1 MSSEWA
7 IRVHNLSK
15 TYRLYD
21 RPSDRGKQW
30 ILPAVQKC
38 LGREPAQYY
47 REVHAV
53 ENVSFE
59 VKKGE
64 TLGIIGRN
72 GSGKSTLL
80 QLIVGTL
87 SPTGGTIDIDG
98 RVAALLELGAGFH
111 PEFTGRENVFLNA
124 SLLGLSQAD
133 IDAQL
138 DDMLAFAEIGASI
151 DQPVKT
157 YSSGM
162 VVRLAFA
169 VMAHVKADIL
179 VIDEALAVG
188 DAFFVQKCIRFLR
201 SFMERGTVLFV
212 SHDSAAVLSLC
223 RKALWLEH
231 GRIAGIGEAKTVCD
245 GYLHDAYA
253 VTQNKI
259 GAEPPVVLPA
269 PESNVIQL
277 RPSMIPASKGE
288 QGLQHAKNVSGPEDR
303 QARIE
308 KILFNDAVGR
318 TVHTVS
324 KRERVSLRIWCRTFI
339 WLRSPIVGFL
349 VRDRFG
355 QSLFGANTCLA
366 GQGISDAVAPGSSFV
381 AVLEFVMPV
390 LHPGDYAMS
399 VALADGTQQQH
410 VQHHWIHDA
419 LAFTSAPAEPCFG
432 LFAVELVHAGLRR
445 TSTQDARDERAN
457 DSVAL

>member
-38 LGREPAQYY
+38 FGREPAQYY

-87 SPTGGTIDIDG
+87 SPTGGTIEIDG

-111 PEFTGRENVFLNA
+111 PEFTGRENVYLNA
-124 SLLGLSQAD
+124 ALLGLSRED
-133 IDAQL
+133 VDVQL
-138 DDMLAFAEIGASI
+138 DDILAFADIGIAA

-162 VVRLAFA
+162 IVRLAFA
-169 VMAHVKADIL
+169 VIAHVKADIL
-179 VIDEALAVG
+179 IIDEALAVG
-188 DAFFVQKCIRFLR
+188 DAFFVQKCMRFLR
-201 SFMERGTVLFV
+201 AFMEHGTVLFV

-223 RKALWLEH
+223 RNALWLDH
-231 GRIAGIGEAKTVCD
+231 GRVADMGEAKSVCD
-245 GYLHDAYA
+245 RYLNPQASHGNVPRGAMFGESETRA
-253 VTQNKI
+253 VSDD
-259 GAEPPVVLPA
+259 GAGAQWLETSGLF
-269 PESNVIQL
+269 
-277 RPSMIPASKGE
+277 GE
-288 QGLQHAKNVSGPEDR
+288 RRAC
-303 QARIE
+303 IE
-308 KILFNDAVGR
+308 KVAFRDASGR
-318 TVHTVS
+318 VLHTVQAS
-324 KRERVSLRIWCRTFI
+324 ARVSLLVWCQTSIQLF
-339 WLRSPIVGFL
+339 SPIVGFV
-349 VRDRFG
+349 VRDRLG
-355 QSLFGANTCLA
+355 QSLFGGNVCVA
-366 GQGISDAVAPGSSFV
+366 GQGSSSSTIVPGTRFV
-381 AVLEFVMPV
+381 AELEFMMPV
-390 LHPGDYAMS
+390 LHAGDYSLS
-399 VALADGTQQQH
+399 VALAEGTQEHH
-410 VQHHWIHDA
+410 VQYHWIHDA
-419 LAFTSAPAEPCFG
+419 LTFSSNPSELCFG
-432 LFAVELVHAGLRR
+432 LIAVELLHVELHRLV
-445 TSTQDARDERAN
+445 TQNSHNENAN

>member
-15 TYRLYD
+15 TYRLFD
-21 RPSDRGKQW
+21 RPGDRGRQW

-38 LGREPAQYY
+38 LGRKPAQYY

-87 SPTGGTIDIDG
+87 SPTGGTIEIDG

-124 SLLGLSQAD
+124 SLLGLSRAD

-138 DDMLAFAEIGASI
+138 DDMLAFADIGASI

-188 DAFFVQKCIRFLR
+188 DAFFVQKCVRFLR
-201 SFMERGTVLFV
+201 TFMERGTVLFV

-223 RKALWLEH
+223 RKALWLEQ

-245 GYLHDAYA
+245 GYLHEA
-253 VTQNKI
+253 
-259 GAEPPVVLPA
+259 PVVLPA
-269 PESNVIQL
+269 SGSNVIQL
-277 RPSMIPASKGE
+277 RPRVIPESMGE
-288 QGLQHAKNVSGPEDR
+288 QGPQHAENVSDPEDR

-308 KILFNDAVGR
+308 KILFANAMGS
-318 TVHTVS
+318 TIHTVS
-324 KRERVSLRIWCRTFI
+324 KRERVSLRIWCRTSI

-349 VRDRFG
+349 VRDRLG

-419 LAFTSAPAEPCFG
+419 LAFTSAPTEPCFG

-445 TSTQDARDERAN
+445 ISTQDARDERAN

>member
-1 MSSEWA
+1 MSSDWA
-7 IRVHNLSK
+7 VRVHNLCK

-21 RPSDRGKQW
+21 RPRDRAKQW
-30 ILPAVQKC
+30 ILPPLQKC
-38 LGREPAQYY
+38 LGRTPTQYY

-59 VKKGE
+59 VKKGD

-87 SPTGGTIDIDG
+87 SPTSGTVEIDG

-111 PEFTGRENVFLNA
+111 PEFTGRENVYLNGT
-124 SLLGLSQAD
+124 LLGLSQRE
-133 IDAQL
+133 IEEQL
-138 DDMLAFAEIGASI
+138 DDMLTFADIGAFI

-188 DAFFVQKCIRFLR
+188 DAFFVQKCMRFLR
-201 SFMERGTVLFV
+201 TFMEQGTVLFV

-223 RKALWLEH
+223 RKALWLEQ
-231 GRIAGIGEAKTVCD
+231 GRATRIGEAKTVCD
-245 GYLHDAYA
+245 RYLHDAYA
-253 VTQNKI
+253 ATQ
-259 GAEPPVVLPA
+259 GSASVSACEA
-269 PESNVIQL
+269 SS
-277 RPSMIPASKGE
+277 PSKAA
-288 QGLQHAKNVSGPEDR
+288 QGSGRAYDDADAAAFLQSRDGSRILGDH

-308 KILFNDAVGR
+308 YVLFSDAAGR
-318 TVHTVS
+318 RIHMVT
-324 KRERVSLRIWCRTFI
+324 KRERVSLRILCKTSI
-339 WLRSPIVGFL
+339 WLMSPIAGFL

-366 GQGISDAVAPGSSFV
+366 RQGAANSVEPEARFIVELD
-381 AVLEFVMPV
+381 FVMPI
-390 LHPGDYAMS
+390 LQPGDYSMS
-399 VALADGTQQQH
+399 VALADGTQQEH

-419 LAFTSAPAEPCFG
+419 LTFTSTPSELCFG
-432 LFAVELVHAGLRR
+432 LFAVELLHVDLRR
-445 TSTQDARDERAN
+445 HSTRESRDESIN
-457 DSVAL
+457 DSVVL

>member
-15 TYRLYD
+15 IYRLYD

-30 ILPAVQKC
+30 ILPVVQKC
-38 LGREPAQYY
+38 LGRQPAQYY
-47 REVHAV
+47 REVLAIQD
-53 ENVSFE
+53 VSFD

-87 SPTGGTIDIDG
+87 SPTAGTVEIDG

-124 SLLGLSQAD
+124 SLLGLSQPE
-133 IDAQL
+133 IDALL
-138 DDMLAFAEIGASI
+138 DDMLAFADIGTSI

-179 VIDEALAVG
+179 VLDEALAVG
-188 DAFFVQKCIRFLR
+188 DAFFVQKCVRFLR
-201 SFMERGTVLFV
+201 AFMERGTLLFV

-223 RKALWLEH
+223 GKALWLEH
-231 GRIAGIGEAKTVCD
+231 GRIARIGEAKTVCD
-245 GYLHDAYA
+245 GYLHDSYA
-253 VTQNKI
+253 VTLD
-259 GAEPPVVLPA
+259 GASIEHFEGSSASQAIQPGLLPL
-269 PESNVIQL
+269 EL
-277 RPSMIPASKGE
+277 KKE
-288 QGLQHAKNVSGPEDR
+288 KGLQHRNEAACSADR
-303 QARIE
+303 QARVE
-308 KILFNDAVGR
+308 RILLTDDAGR
-318 TVHTVS
+318 MVHTVS
-324 KRERVSLRIWCRTFI
+324 KRERVSLRIWCRTSI

-355 QSLFGANTCLA
+355 QPLFGANTCLM
-366 GQGISDAVAPGSSFV
+366 GQGISGAAAPGSRFV
-381 AVLEFVMPV
+381 ALLEFVMPV
-390 LHPGDYAMS
+390 LQPGDYAMS

-419 LAFTSAPAEPCFG
+419 LAFTSAPAETCFG
-432 LFAVELVHAGLRR
+432 LFAVELLQADLYQ
-445 TSTQDARDERAN
+445 TATQDIQDEKASN
-457 DSVAL
+457 SVAL

>member
-1 MSSEWA
+1 MSSDWA
-7 IRVHNLSK
+7 IRVCNLSK
-15 TYRLYD
+15 AYRLYD
-21 RPSDRGKQW
+21 RPRDRGKQW
-30 ILPAVQKC
+30 ILPPLQKC
-38 LGREPAQYY
+38 LGFTCTQYY
-47 REVHAV
+47 REVLAV

-87 SPTGGTIDIDG
+87 SPTNGTVEING

-111 PEFTGRENVFLNA
+111 PEFTGRENVFLNGM
-124 SLLGLSQAD
+124 LLGLLQQD
-133 IDAQL
+133 IEAKL
-138 DDMLAFAEIGASI
+138 DDMLAFADIGAAI

-169 VMAHVKADIL
+169 VMAHVNADIL

-188 DAFFVQKCIRFLR
+188 DAFFVQKCMRFLR
-201 SFMERGTVLFV
+201 NFMEQGTVLFV

-231 GRIAGIGEAKTVCD
+231 GRVAAIGEAKMVCD
-245 GYLHDAYA
+245 RYLHDAH
-253 VTQNKI
+253 
-259 GAEPPVVLPA
+259 P
-269 PESNVIQL
+269 
-277 RPSMIPASKGE
+277 MIPADNT
-288 QGLQHAKNVSGPEDR
+288 QGLSRAPDDVEGVSFIHRHGGARRFCNR
-303 QARIE
+303 QACIE
-308 KILFNDAVGR
+308 KVVFNDSAGRHIR
-318 TVHTVS
+318 TVT
-324 KRERVSLRIWCRTFI
+324 KRERVSLRIWCQTSI

-349 VRDRFG
+349 VRDRLG

-366 GQGISDAVAPGSSFV
+366 RQGISHVVQAETRFV
-381 AVLEFVMPV
+381 AELEFVMPI
-390 LHPGDYAMS
+390 LQPGDYALS
-399 VALADGTQQQH
+399 VALAEGTQQQH

-419 LAFTSAPAEPCFG
+419 LTFRSAPSELCFG
-432 LFAVELVHAGLRR
+432 LFAVELLHADLFRIP
-445 TSTQDARDERAN
+445 TQVDHDQRAN

>member
-21 RPSDRGKQW
+21 RPRDRGKQW
-30 ILPAVQKC
+30 LLPAVQKC
-38 LGREPAQYY
+38 LGRKPSQYY
-47 REVHAV
+47 REVHAI

-59 VKKGE
+59 IKKGE

-87 SPTGGTIDIDG
+87 NPTGGTVEIDG

-124 SLLGLSQAD
+124 TLLGLSQED
-133 IDAQL
+133 IEAQL
-138 DDMLAFAEIGASI
+138 DDMLAFADIGASI

-169 VMAHVKADIL
+169 VMAYVKADIL

-201 SFMERGTVLFV
+201 TFMEQGTVLFV

-231 GRIAGIGEAKTVCD
+231 GRVAGIGETKTVCD
-245 GYLHDAYA
+245 GYLHNAYA
-253 VTQNKI
+253 VTRDVASVGACELSSGSNHIQ
-259 GAEPPVVLPA
+259 AEPSA
-269 PESNVIQL
+269 HHESKDEN
-277 RPSMIPASKGE
+277 
-288 QGLQHAKNVSGPEDR
+288 GLQRRDKMPRSGGR
-303 QARIE
+303 QAGIE
-308 KILFNDAVGR
+308 KILFTDAVGR
-318 TVHTVS
+318 AIHTVS
-324 KRERVSLRIWCRTFI
+324 KRERVSLRIWCHTSI
-339 WLRSPIVGFL
+339 WLMSPIVGFL

-355 QSLFGANTCLA
+355 QSLFGANTCLVE
-366 GQGISDAVAPGSSFV
+366 QGTSDSVAPGTSFV
-381 AVLEFVMPV
+381 ALLDFVMPV

-399 VALADGTQQQH
+399 IALADGTQQQH

-419 LAFTSAPAEPCFG
+419 LAFTSAPSEVCFG
-432 LFAVELVHAGLRR
+432 LFAVELLHADLCR
-445 TSTQDARDERAN
+445 TPTQDVRDERAN

>member
-7 IRVHNLSK
+7 LRVHNLSK
-15 TYRLYD
+15 IYRLYD
-21 RPSDRGKQW
+21 CPSDRAKQW
-30 ILPAVQKC
+30 VLPSVRKC
-38 LGREPAQYY
+38 LGRQPAQYY

-59 VKKGE
+59 LRKGE

-87 SPTGGTIDIDG
+87 SPTGGTVEING

-124 SLLGLSQAD
+124 SLLGLSQAE
-133 IDAQL
+133 IDALL
-138 DDMLAFAEIGASI
+138 DDMLAFADIGTAI

-201 SFMERGTVLFV
+201 AFMERGTLLFV

-231 GRIAGIGEAKTVCD
+231 GRIARIGEAKTVCD
-245 GYLHDAYA
+245 GYLHDSYA
-253 VTQNKI
+253 VTLGDASI
-259 GAEPPVVLPA
+259 ESSEGLSASHATEPA
-269 PESNVIQL
+269 PFQLESNRESALQ
-277 RPSMIPASKGE
+277 RRDKAASSTG
-288 QGLQHAKNVSGPEDR
+288 R
-303 QARIE
+303 QAWVE
-308 KILFNDAVGR
+308 KILFTDSIGR
-318 TVHTVS
+318 TVYTVS
-324 KRERVSLRIWCRTFI
+324 KREHVSLRIWCRTSL
-339 WLRSPIVGFL
+339 WLRSPIVGFV

-355 QSLFGANTCLA
+355 QSLFGANTCLI
-366 GQGISDAVAPGSSFV
+366 GQEIPDAVAPGTSFV

-399 VALADGTQQQH
+399 IALADGTQQQH
-410 VQHHWIHDA
+410 MQHHWIHDA
-419 LAFTSAPAEPCFG
+419 LAFTSAPAETCFG
-432 LFAVELVHAGLRR
+432 LFAVELLHADLCR
-445 TSTQDARDERAN
+445 TSTQGTWDENAN

>member
-1 MSSEWA
+1 MIAQSTAQSSGFSL
-7 IRVHNLSK
+7 RCKSVLDNNRRS
-15 TYRLYD
+15 TT
-21 RPSDRGKQW
+21 GK
-30 ILPAVQKC
+30 C
-38 LGREPAQYY
+38 T
-47 REVHAV
+47 AV

-59 VKKGE
+59 LRQGE

-87 SPTGGTIDIDG
+87 SPTGGTVEING

-124 SLLGLSQAD
+124 SLLGLSQAE
-133 IDAQL
+133 IDALL
-138 DDMLAFAEIGASI
+138 DDMLAFADIGTSI

-169 VMAHVKADIL
+169 VIAHVKADIL

-188 DAFFVQKCIRFLR
+188 DAFFVQKCMRFLR
-201 SFMERGTVLFV
+201 TFMERGTVLFV

-231 GRIAGIGEAKTVCD
+231 GKVVGVGEAKTVCD
-245 GYLHDAYA
+245 GYLHDSYA
-253 VTQNKI
+253 VTLDQAGVERSEVSHAPIDTLLKLPILVESICEN
-259 GAEPPVVLPA
+259 GFQPVEKTLH
-269 PESNVIQL
+269 
-277 RPSMIPASKGE
+277 
-288 QGLQHAKNVSGPEDR
+288 QGDHH
-303 QARIE
+303 ARIE
-308 KILFNDAVGR
+308 KILFTDSIGR
-318 TVHTVS
+318 TIHAVRQ
-324 KRERVSLRIWCRTFI
+324 REHVSLRIWCRTLI
-339 WLRSPIVGFL
+339 CLRNPIVGFL

-355 QSLFGANTCLA
+355 QSLFGANTCL
-366 GQGISDAVAPGSSFV
+366 VWPGRGNSVPPGTSFV
-381 AVLEFVMPV
+381 ALLEFVMPV

-419 LAFTSAPAEPCFG
+419 LAFTSAPTETCFG
-432 LFAVELVHAGLRR
+432 LFAVELLHADLCR
-445 TSTQDARDERAN
+445 TSTQDIRDENAN
-457 DSVAL
+457 DSIAL

>member
-1 MSSEWA
+1 MPSEWA

-15 TYRLYD
+15 IYRLYD

-30 ILPAVQKC
+30 ILPVVQQC
-38 LGREPAQYY
+38 LGRDPAQYY
-47 REVHAV
+47 REMHAI

-80 QLIVGTL
+80 QLIVGTMT
-87 SPTGGTIDIDG
+87 PTGGTVEIDG

-124 SLLGLSQAD
+124 SLLGLSQAA

-138 DDMLAFAEIGASI
+138 DDMLAFADIGVAI

-201 SFMERGTVLFV
+201 AFMERGTVLFV
-212 SHDSAAVLSLC
+212 SHDSSAVLSLC

-253 VTQNKI
+253 VTLDEASAGNSK
-259 GAEPPVVLPA
+259 ASSA
-269 PESNVIQL
+269 SNVIDL
-277 RPSMIPASKGE
+277 RLVAPHDSTGE
-288 QGLQHAKNVSGPEDR
+288 NRAKPWGTVSRPEDR
-303 QARIE
+303 QAWIE
-308 KILFNDAVGR
+308 KIVFTDAIGR
-318 TVHTVS
+318 TIHTVS
-324 KRERVSLRIWCRTFI
+324 KRERVSLRVWCRTSI
-339 WLRSPIVGFL
+339 WLKSPIVGFL

-355 QSLFGANTCLA
+355 QSLFGANTCLVE
-366 GQGISDAVAPGSSFV
+366 QGISKAAEPETSFV

-390 LHPGDYAMS
+390 LHPGDYVMS
-399 VALADGTQQQH
+399 IALADGTQHQH

-419 LAFTSAPAEPCFG
+419 LAFTSAPAETCFG
-432 LFAVELVHAGLRR
+432 LFAVELLHADLCR
-445 TSTQDARDERAN
+445 TSTQDTRDERAN

>member
-30 ILPAVQKC
+30 ILPVVQKC
-38 LGREPAQYY
+38 LGREPEQYY

-53 ENVSFE
+53 KNVSFE

-64 TLGIIGRN
+64 PLGIIGRN

-80 QLIVGTL
+80 QLIVGTV
-87 SPTGGTIDIDG
+87 SPTSGTVEIDG
-98 RVAALLELGAGFH
+98 RVAALLELGAGFD
-111 PEFTGRENVFLNA
+111 PEFTGRENVCLNA

-138 DDMLAFAEIGASI
+138 DHILAFADIGASI

-201 SFMERGTVLFV
+201 EFMERGTVLFV

-231 GRIAGIGEAKTVCD
+231 GQIAGIGRAKTVCD
-245 GYLHDAYA
+245 RYLHDSYA
-253 VTQNKI
+253 VTQDEA
-259 GAEPPVVLPA
+259 GAGASEVWSASTSNGMQVRPA
-269 PESNVIQL
+269 LKYE
-277 RPSMIPASKGE
+277 SKGE
-288 QGLQHAKNVSGPEDR
+288 NGLRSAENVSRSEDH

-308 KILFNDAVGR
+308 KVVFTDATGR
-318 TVHTVS
+318 AIHTVS
-324 KRERVSLRIWCRTFI
+324 RRERVSLRVWCRTFI
-339 WLRSPIVGFL
+339 WLKSPIVGFL

-355 QSLFGANTCLA
+355 QSLFGANTCVG
-366 GQGISDAVAPGSSFV
+366 GQEISNPLAPGSSFV
-381 AVLEFVMPV
+381 AWLEFVMPV
-390 LHPGDYAMS
+390 LHPGDYVIS

-419 LAFTSAPAEPCFG
+419 LAFTSAPAETCFG
-432 LFAVELVHAGLRR
+432 LFAVELVQVDVCRI
-445 TSTQDARDERAN
+445 STQDIRDERAN